1 MAYGYII
8 VQVDVQDPAKFED
21 YRALVPATIQ
31 QYGGEYLVRGGAFEK
46 LEGDEP
52 LGRMVLL
59 RFPSYA
65 QAKAWYD
72 SEEYAGPK
80 AMRHASSRANAVL
93 VEGVE

>member
-1 MAYGYII
+1 MAKGYII
-8 VQVDVQDPAKFED
+8 VQVDVQDPEAFEK
-21 YRALVPATIQ
+21 YRALVPATIA
-31 QYGGEYLVRGGAFEK
+31 QYGGQYLVRGGSFEK

-52 LGRMVLL
+52 LGRMVMLE
-59 RFPSYA
+59 FPSYA

>member
-8 VQVDVQDPAKFED
+8 VQVDVQDAAKFED
-21 YRALVPATIQ
+21 YRALVPDTIK
-31 QYGGEYLVRGGAFEK
+31 QYGGEYLVRGGAFER

-52 LGRMVLL
+52 LGRMVMLK
-59 RFPSYA
+59 FPSYA

-80 AMRHASSRANAVL
+80 AMRHASSRANAIL
-93 VEGVE
+93 VEGV